1 MISNFK
7 LFPNVNISQN
17 FVQNVQKQKNTFVL
31 SWFWIRNFFELKLWI
46 TNFFELK
53 LWITNFFELKLWF
66 RNLFDLSLWI
76 MALFDLSLWIVALF
90 ELALKHEIIGSDKK
104 FDLSGTSD

>member
-31 SWFWIRNFFELKLWI
+31 SWIDFHATQDRGPFCFWNILNEILQYI
-46 TNFFELK
+46 E
-53 LWITNFFELKLWF
+53 
-66 RNLFDLSLWI
+66 
-76 MALFDLSLWIVALF
+76 IVNEF
-90 ELALKHEIIGSDKK
+90 KV
-104 FDLSGTSD
+104 